1 MIIKYNC
8 EYSCNNINNS
18 IVKYCKDNKIQFVYD
33 VYFNLCINQHS
44 NYYYKVINIKVEKDI
59 IHFEIDL
66 FSNPIKSEY
75 HNKNNLKVV
84 I

>member
-33 VYFNLCINQHS
+33 KYFNLCINIHS
-44 NYYYKVINIKVEKDI
+44 ECYYKVINTSVKNNTIF
-59 IHFEIDL
+59 FEIDL

-75 HNKNNLKVV
+75 HNKNNIKVV